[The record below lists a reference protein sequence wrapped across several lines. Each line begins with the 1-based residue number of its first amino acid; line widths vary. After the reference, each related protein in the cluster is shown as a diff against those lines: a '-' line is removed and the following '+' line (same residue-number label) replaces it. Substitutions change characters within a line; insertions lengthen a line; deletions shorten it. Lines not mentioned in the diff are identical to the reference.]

1 LSEPP
6 LGAKI
11 LAAYSTL
18 VAVILLLGGLVGA
31 LTFFGIGGSL
41 AAGYG
46 AVFAVLY
53 LIYAFGT
60 WRMERWAWYLGMILW
75 GFSLISTLFMPFL
88 SLSLLKCIIPAI
100 ILYYLWVNQKLFDV
114 SVKL

>member
-6 LGAKI
+6 LGVKI

-53 LIYAFGT
+53 LIYAFGM
-60 WRMERWAWYLGMILW
+60 WRMERWAWFLGMILW
-75 GFSLISTLFMPFL
+75 GFSLVSSLL

>member
-1 LSEPP
+1 MSEPP
-6 LGAKI
+6 LGVKI

-53 LIYAFGT
+53 LIYAFGM
-60 WRMERWAWYLGMILW
+60 WRMERWAWFLGMILW
-75 GFSLISTLFMPFL
+75 GFSLVSSLL

>member
-6 LGAKI
+6 LGVKI

-53 LIYAFGT
+53 LIYAFGM

-75 GFSLISTLFMPFL
+75 GFSLVSSLL

>member
-1 LSEPP
+1 
-6 LGAKI
+6 
-11 LAAYSTL
+11 

-53 LIYAFGT
+53 LIYAFGM
-60 WRMERWAWYLGMILW
+60 WRMERWAWFLGMILW
-75 GFSLISTLFMPFL
+75 GFSLVSSLL